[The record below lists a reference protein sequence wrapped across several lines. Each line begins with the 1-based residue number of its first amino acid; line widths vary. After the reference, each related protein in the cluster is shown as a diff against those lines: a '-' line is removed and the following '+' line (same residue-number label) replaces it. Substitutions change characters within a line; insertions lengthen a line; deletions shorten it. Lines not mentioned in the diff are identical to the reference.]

1 MYFSL
6 RILRNDIYFSYS
18 PRYLYEPAFYP
29 PFLSGYTFIM
39 SSDVARVL
47 YDQALKTPI
56 FHLEDVFVT
65 GIVAHKAQIRRKRH
79 NLFSF
84 KRLSEEDMC
93 GLKGIVAENGRD
105 PKDFRK
111 ALDFVL
117 DEKVKCETMTGR
129 WVAYVYKGIY
139 NIFEPWISIWNN
151 YKYWFP
157 PKR

>member
-1 MYFSL
+1 
-6 RILRNDIYFSYS
+6 
-18 PRYLYEPAFYP
+18 
-29 PFLSGYTFIM
+29 M

-84 KRLSEEDMC
+84 KRLSEENMC

-117 DEKVKCETMTGR
+117 DEKVKCETMIGR
-129 WVAYVYKGIY
+129 WVVNVYKGIY